1 MVRVQQTGQSNQH
14 LVLALGAEGQEKQGL
29 LPMLELIG
37 EIVEEQMHQ
46 LAVIVELKEK
56 EQWSIANVQAVD
68 EAVVDDAAVAVE
80 QEELLNNVK
89 YHY

>member
-1 MVRVQQTGQSNQH
+1 
-14 LVLALGAEGQEKQGL
+14 
-29 LPMLELIG
+29 MLELIG